1 MHTVFDTIRPRSGD
15 ACSLGPSSLWSPVV
29 SSSPS
34 CAVAHCCRVPLVLYS
49 RLKSPCVPS
58 QFLMTGLSRHQTF
71 LVRISKLLVWCS
83 VLALHFAQ
91 CVQLQLQARSQ
102 AFDGGIGVMTFLI
115 TKFFFF
121 LILHAFCCIPSLS
134 IFSCYKSLSAFLIPR
149 GHIHCH
155 PMQGAAVLIVISC
168 TDQKKGIKEWVNDL
182 CFLIRDCAPH

>member
-121 LILHAFCCIPSLS
+121 NFTRILLHPIVVYLFMLQEPVCFLNPKRSHSLS
-134 IFSCYKSLSAFLIPR
+134 PDARSSSADSDFVYRP
-149 GHIHCH
+149 
-155 PMQGAAVLIVISC
+155 
-168 TDQKKGIKEWVNDL
+168 KKGDQRVGK
-182 CFLIRDCAPH
+182 